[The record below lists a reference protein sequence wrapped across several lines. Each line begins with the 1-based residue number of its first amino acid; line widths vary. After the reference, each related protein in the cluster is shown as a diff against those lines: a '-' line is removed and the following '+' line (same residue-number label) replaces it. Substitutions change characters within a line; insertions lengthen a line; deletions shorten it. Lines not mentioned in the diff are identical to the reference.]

1 MKIVLVSL
9 VGLAGSAAAFVPVKP
24 LSLAVR
30 SATTTGTGTSTGT
43 QLRAVEIEP
52 PSVQSKSKY
61 KPLVYEI
68 THLNPDVSISESQL
82 ESLIAKASWEVAP
95 TLTSPGRCVWEVL
108 DEPATCSH
116 FPGLDLVS
124 AKMKGIGFYNPKS
137 TEKVHGGVLA
147 NDHAENTVPPSTEV
161 LEGMLT
167 FPHFGVDKDR
177 NYAIK
182 FSARTPLGG
191 ILHSRA
197 MCEYESAKTLSESSI
212 PTIVPLAV
220 LKYPELT
227 FEGQPMGAAICL
239 QPEKESIRLS
249 GIQYGDTHYGVSDE
263 IDSFY
268 DKIRDELNIEGNP
281 TQEETRLATINV
293 LSLQIG
299 QRLRQLSLSGLFRH
313 SSEWSNFEYSF
324 DEKSIFFTDLD
335 STLNLN
341 TIAEPKDKILH
352 VMRDLGTAAYRL
364 VAKFGYPKSLGYYT
378 LGNLLAYDPLCE
390 LLVGYFPE
398 ADRQELRKAS
408 QRLWRAFIPHFEL
421 LKRHK
426 EEINGDWTRSHRQTY
441 KMDNELFYVLTMQST
456 WQFYEKS
463 ELMKAYPT
471 DVTYDTL
478 DNMAKEFLKER
489 YDLLDYYLSD
499 GFVDP
504 SLSYLKKKYFEGRGW
519 GVVTTKAIQPGETI
533 FEGQLGQLFTEANS
547 HNSQLSEHVWMLHGG
562 LSQFMNHC
570 CDPNSGFRV
579 NKLGSHDAIARKALK
594 PGDEITVDYAMRNY
608 VIKYMPECQ
617 CGSPICRKQITGWRD
632 LPEDRRQ
639 AYKDFSVP
647 YVWNLAD
654 QDQIRA
660 NLAAERA
667 KISRACKELNRA
679 EPTLVAVSKTMPK
692 HILKSAYER
701 GQLHFGENFLDELV
715 QKSSELPQDI
725 LWHFLGALPL
735 SLDKAKSLVSIP
747 NLDLVESANSMEMV
761 DLLQEACSAVDR
773 KEPVKILIQV
783 NTSGDDTRAGVSA
796 GESTLELIK
805 HVMENCPQLQFA
817 GLMTIGALGV
827 KTDSPPTS
835 EECFDVMTQCK
846 ADVMKSGIAGMP
858 EEIDFVMSMGMSGD
872 WRDAVSAGASNI
884 RLGSTIFG
892 AQRKP
897 ASN

>member
-9 VGLAGSAAAFVPVKP
+9 VVLAGSVAAFVPVKP
-24 LSLAVR
+24 VAVR
-30 SATTTGTGTSTGT
+30 TTDT
-43 QLRAVEIEP
+43 QLKASVVIEQSSVVE
-52 PSVQSKSKY
+52 SKH

-68 THLNPDVSISESQL
+68 THLNPDVSISKSQL
-82 ESLIAKASWEVAP
+82 ESLIAKASWDVAP
-95 TLTSPGRCVWEVL
+95 IMTSPGRCCWEVL
-108 DEPATCSH
+108 DEPATCSY

-147 NDHAENTVPPSTEV
+147 NDHAENTVPPSTTV

-167 FPHFGVDKDR
+167 FPHFGIDKDR

-197 MCEYESAKTLSESSI
+197 LCEYESAKTLSESSI

-239 QPEKESIRLS
+239 QPEKESTRLS
-249 GIQYGDTHYGVSDE
+249 GIQYSDTNYGVCDE

-268 DKIRDELNIEGNP
+268 DKIREELNIEGNP
-281 TQEETRLATINV
+281 TQEETRLATINP

-324 DEKSIFFTDLD
+324 DAKSIYFTDLD

-341 TIAEPKDKILH
+341 TIAAPKDKILH
-352 VMRDLGTAAYRL
+352 VMRDLGTAVYRL

-398 ADRQELRKAS
+398 ADKQELRKAS
-408 QRLWRAFIPHFEL
+408 QRLWRAFVPHFEL

-426 EEINGDWTRSHRQTY
+426 EEINGDWTRGDRQTY

-456 WQFYEKS
+456 WQFYEQS

-471 DVTYDTL
+471 DVTYETL
-478 DNMAKEFLKER
+478 DNMAREFLKDR
-489 YDLLDYYLSD
+489 YDQLEYYLND

-504 SLSYLKKKYFEGRGW
+504 SLSYLKKNYFEGR
-519 GVVTTKAIQPGETI
+519 
-533 FEGQLGQLFTEANS
+533 
-547 HNSQLSEHVWMLHGG
+547 
-562 LSQFMNHC
+562 
-570 CDPNSGFRV
+570 
-579 NKLGSHDAIARKALK
+579 
-594 PGDEITVDYAMRNY
+594 
-608 VIKYMPECQ
+608 
-617 CGSPICRKQITGWRD
+617 
-632 LPEDRRQ
+632 
-639 AYKDFSVP
+639 
-647 YVWNLAD
+647 
-654 QDQIRA
+654 
-660 NLAAERA
+660 A
-667 KISRACKELNRA
+667 KIFKACKELNRV

-692 HILKSAYER
+692 HIIKSAYEQ
-701 GQLHFGENFLDELV
+701 GQVHFGENSLEELV

-735 SLDKAKSLVSIP
+735 SLDKAISLVSIP
-747 NLDLVESANSMEMV
+747 NLDLIESANSMEMV
-761 DLLQEACSAVDR
+761 DLLQEACRAVNR
-773 KEPVKILIQV
+773 KEPLKILVQV
-783 NTSGDDTRAGVSA
+783 NTSGDATKAGVSA

-805 HVMENCPQLQFA
+805 HVTEKCPQLEFA

-827 KTDSPPTS
+827 KKTDSPPTS

-846 ADVMKSGIAGMP
+846 ADVMKSSIAGMP

-872 WRDAVSAGASNI
+872 WLEALRSGASNI

-892 AQRKP
+892 AQRKT